1 MAKSNQNKINFSLTL
16 ENIGKHKPLVFS
28 DDVNSLKIALYAMN
42 GSGKTFIS
50 RAFRLAEMQNYSEE
64 DRYENI
70 NKINKLISFGQ
81 EEANITLNIKSNS
94 FEDELDIEL
103 IKDCGIK
110 FNKKSNYYFH
120 VFNSDYVRENIEIKK
135 YELSENVNGY
145 ILGKDKIELSNEYDN
160 KLKLENKKEEL
171 RQQIEYVLDE
181 GLKDLLSKFKISPLL
196 TEYKNITFDTIISD
210 KEQENDSDLD
220 FSYLLNEYTNIANKL
235 GDYQDIESID
245 YTSIDNISFIDE
257 IQKKLK
263 EKYSKSNFAED
274 FVIKISNKR
283 EFIELGLINMEQNA
297 IHCPFCKQKLNDNAK
312 KLIYDYNKFLDAKE
326 TEILN
331 FLIDYKEQLNKYK
344 DKIVEYKNKFDDIH
358 KKYDNLKLYFSQK
371 PLKDFISLDEKY
383 IVDVLEHIDEILKEI
398 DKKKL
403 DISREINVEECVC
416 KFKDTIKKIIDIC
429 KRNTRLISQINKLK
443 REPRGYI
450 KYLRKS
456 ACEAKLID
464 IKKQLKSNIGEY
476 NNIYMKLQSIQKKYK
491 KKKIK

>member
-398 DKKKL
+398 DKK
-403 DISREINVEECVC
+403 N
-416 KFKDTIKKIIDIC
+416 
-429 KRNTRLISQINKLK
+429 
-443 REPRGYI
+443 
-450 KYLRKS
+450 
-456 ACEAKLID
+456 
-464 IKKQLKSNIGEY
+464 
-476 NNIYMKLQSIQKKYK
+476 
-491 KKKIK
+491 